1 MSSKHLIFDDNL
13 KLFDS
18 MMEDMKKAKRNIF
31 LETFRFGKD
40 SIGEKFRLILYEKA
54 KEGVEI
60 KLLLDAWGTGR
71 DLSFFQPLIDVGVEI
86 RLYRKI
92 RLTQGMLSKNHCRN
106 HRKFLIIDSEIAY
119 MGSANITSY
128 SLSWRELN
136 LRTTNRTLIKVF
148 RRSFRDSYRNYNKY
162 DIPFVASYKTY
173 NFDDWSFIQ
182 DYPDVYRQRVKSKYE
197 QMIAKAEKEVII
209 ETPYFLPGHVLRK
222 EMMDAAKR
230 GVDVKVV
237 IPYHSDVRVVDI
249 IRRHYL
255 GKLYEAGIQFYFY
268 FPSNL
273 HAKSLMI
280 DGKTFSLSSSNF
292 DYRSFRYQYEIALI
306 GSNEE
311 ILKQL
316 EEHHNYTFQYS
327 RGFDYENWK
336 NRPSID
342 KLIEYILLP
351 FRYWM

>member
-148 RRSFRDSYRNYNKY
+148 RRS
-162 DIPFVASYKTY
+162 
-173 NFDDWSFIQ
+173 
-182 DYPDVYRQRVKSKYE
+182 
-197 QMIAKAEKEVII
+197 
-209 ETPYFLPGHVLRK
+209 
-222 EMMDAAKR
+222 
-230 GVDVKVV
+230 
-237 IPYHSDVRVVDI
+237 
-249 IRRHYL
+249 
-255 GKLYEAGIQFYFY
+255 
-268 FPSNL
+268 
-273 HAKSLMI
+273 
-280 DGKTFSLSSSNF
+280 
-292 DYRSFRYQYEIALI
+292 
-306 GSNEE
+306 
-311 ILKQL
+311 
-316 EEHHNYTFQYS
+316 
-327 RGFDYENWK
+327 
-336 NRPSID
+336 
-342 KLIEYILLP
+342 
-351 FRYWM
+351 